1 MVPLQNFH
9 INTEDVFDHALG
21 TTEPVGLDDSTR
33 DYFAILGTR
42 QPILILNPC
51 DLTES
56 TFLSQRQISDN
67 PYIHK
72 DDEEISYQMN
82 LFHNLKIATVDLR

>member
-1 MVPLQNFH
+1 M
-9 INTEDVFDHALG
+9 FDHALG
-21 TTEPVGLDDSTR
+21 TEEFGLDDSTK

-51 DLTES
+51 DMTES
-56 TFLSQRQISDN
+56 TFLSKRQISDN

-72 DDEEISYQMN
+72 EEED
-82 LFHNLKIATVDLR
+82 V